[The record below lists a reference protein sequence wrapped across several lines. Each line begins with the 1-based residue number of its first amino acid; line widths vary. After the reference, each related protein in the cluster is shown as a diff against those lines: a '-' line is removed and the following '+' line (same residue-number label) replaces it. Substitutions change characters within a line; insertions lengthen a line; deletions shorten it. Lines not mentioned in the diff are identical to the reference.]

1 MAHSGPVLI
10 LSLLLAACG
19 EGSAPDADAP
29 LAPLNV
35 VVITLDTTRADALG
49 VYGQKLPVSPR
60 IDGMAAEGV
69 LFEQAMSSAPS
80 TLPSHSTLFTGRH
93 PYSHGARSNIG
104 YRLSEENLTLAEILA
119 ERGYA
124 TAAEIAAAVLASER
138 QLNQGFDVYREPE
151 VDLMD
156 AVEVLQHQLAVRSTR
171 PAEEITQGGLEF
183 LRSHADEPF
192 FLWLHYFDAHL
203 PRDPPAPFAGRF
215 EKPYLEEVSRVDH
228 SVGRVLDEIV
238 RLGLRERTLV
248 VLTADHGEGLGD
260 HGELT
265 HSFFLYDTT
274 LHVPLIFWGAGVPTG
289 VRVSSLVRL
298 TDVVPSVLDW
308 LELSPLTD
316 VEGVSLIPLF
326 EDHTRDLALA
336 GYGETIE
343 WRSSLGGDVLRSLR
357 EGRWKYLHK
366 LEPALYDVEADPG
379 EMRNL
384 ASEQTERV
392 GEMRRRLE
400 ALLAAAPD
408 APEDAESAVGPQ
420 ELEQLRALGYAA
432 AVNAPQTAPA
442 LDALELAG
450 PDPDRARDDLSL
462 YVQAVGFLADGEFRR
477 AEILYDAVH
486 RRHPG
491 STPALGGLIHAKQ
504 SLGKEDEAAVLMR
517 EIIELEPTSLGYRLE
532 LAKLLNRRGDT
543 EEAERLLLEVLA
555 LDPCSGAGRLQLS
568 QIERRRGLQSRRID
582 VLAEGVE
589 RCPDLVVARNA
600 LAYALATVPDASLR
614 DAERAV
620 RLAEASV
627 EATEGQH
634 PDYLDTL
641 AAAYAE
647 SGDFERAMTTQRRA
661 LALVEGRELLPQLVN
676 HLKRHLALY
685 EAGEPLRLP

>member
-1 MAHSGPVLI
+1 
-10 LSLLLAACG
+10 
-19 EGSAPDADAP
+19 
-29 LAPLNV
+29 
-35 VVITLDTTRADALG
+35 
-49 VYGQKLPVSPR
+49 
-60 IDGMAAEGV
+60 
-69 LFEQAMSSAPS
+69 
-80 TLPSHSTLFTGRH
+80 
-93 PYSHGARSNIG
+93 
-104 YRLSEENLTLAEILA
+104 
-119 ERGYA
+119 
-124 TAAEIAAAVLASER
+124 
-138 QLNQGFDVYREPE
+138 
-151 VDLMD
+151 
-156 AVEVLQHQLAVRSTR
+156 
-171 PAEEITQGGLEF
+171 
-183 LRSHADEPF
+183 
-192 FLWLHYFDAHL
+192 
-203 PRDPPAPFAGRF
+203 
-215 EKPYLEEVSRVDH
+215 
-228 SVGRVLDEIV
+228 
-238 RLGLRERTLV
+238 
-248 VLTADHGEGLGD
+248 
-260 HGELT
+260 
-265 HSFFLYDTT
+265 
-274 LHVPLIFWGAGVPTG
+274 
-289 VRVSSLVRL
+289 
-298 TDVVPSVLDW
+298 
-308 LELSPLTD
+308 
-316 VEGVSLIPLF
+316 
-326 EDHTRDLALA
+326 
-336 GYGETIE
+336 
-343 WRSSLGGDVLRSLR
+343 
-357 EGRWKYLHK
+357 
-366 LEPALYDVEADPG
+366 
-379 EMRNL
+379 MRNL